1 MKSANYF
8 LGISLS
14 LMILFLFSCNKQPSL
29 PAPALTVNDYSRAEQ
44 FLPWNTYNMV
54 FGDEVAPKFLNDD
67 KFWFRSHKESGH
79 EFVIV
84 DPIKRN
90 RVPAF
95 DHNRLASTLSVL
107 MDTTFEGHKLPF
119 HEFKFLAGNKVIQ
132 FFVSDSIRWECD
144 ILNYNCSGPDTVYKR
159 KDWERPSPNG

>member
-8 LGISLS
+8 LGISLL
-14 LMILFLFSCNKQPSL
+14 LMILFLFSCNKQPSS

-90 RVPAF
+90 RAPAF

-107 MDTTFEGHKLPF
+107 YKQYITPKIKTNIKLTTPTI
-119 HEFKFLAGNKVIQ
+119 VPI
-132 FFVSDSIRWECD
+132 IRCRVHH
-144 ILNYNCSGPDTVYKR
+144 LL
-159 KDWERPSPNG
+159 